1 MDQIK
6 KFLRKLDK
14 KTALKIAQ
22 ILTDISLWNIRH
34 YDLEKLTGQKDL
46 FRIRSGKIRVIF
58 CRKDGKGIPIYIEF
72 RGKVY
77 KKL

>member
-1 MDQIK
+1 MDQIE
-6 KFLRKLDK
+6 KFLKKLDK

-22 ILTDISLWNIRH
+22 ILTDIATLHIGS
-34 YDLEKLTGQKDL
+34 YDLEKLAGQKDL
-46 FRIRSGKIRVIF
+46 WRIRSGKIRIIF
-58 CRKDGKGIPIYIEF
+58 SKKDERGIPVYIEF